1 MRSTTAT
8 SNVSSSTLLTI
19 CISLFQAGAL
29 LVTYVYLTR
38 TVSGSDASDDV
49 YVSFVHV
56 VRLFTI
62 IQAINASFYVID
74 TAILNWILAKITEGH
89 EVKPLF

>member
-1 MRSTTAT
+1 M
-8 SNVSSSTLLTI
+8 
-19 CISLFQAGAL
+19 

-38 TVSGSDASDDV
+38 TVSGLDASDEA

-62 IQAINASFYVID
+62 IQAINASFYVIC
-74 TAILNWILAKITEGH
+74 TVILNRILAKITEGH

>member
-29 LVTYVYLTR
+29 LVTYVYLTS

-62 IQAINASFYVID
+62 IQAFNASFYVIC
-74 TAILNWILAKITEGH
+74 TVILNRILAKITEGH

>member
-8 SNVSSSTLLTI
+8 SDVSSSTLLAI
-19 CISLFQAGAL
+19 CVSLFQAGAL
-29 LVTYVYLTR
+29 LVTYVYLIN
-38 TVSGSDASDDV
+38 TVSCSNASDEA

-62 IQAINASFYVID
+62 IQAINASFYVIC